1 MIICGTS
8 VENKKLK
15 QLNTKSVVS
24 FKELYTQLIQGPLHL
39 MKKKLDSLKLT
50 RTLKD
55 RKNILPEETDPKKLV
70 SNIMNSYDSILSKII
85 GNGTYMQQLRI
96 ILGNWYFSQFYQ
108 KSKVTVFIHYEKIKC
123 QNKYYYSY

>member
-1 MIICGTS
+1 M
-8 VENKKLK
+8 
-15 QLNTKSVVS
+15 
-24 FKELYTQLIQGPLHL
+24 
-39 MKKKLDSLKLT
+39 DSPKLT

-70 SNIMNSYDSILSKII
+70 SKVMNSYDSILSKII

-108 KSKVTVFIHYEKIKC
+108 KSKVSFHPL
-123 QNKYYYSY
+123 